1 MTNPWQ
7 KSGWAFKPTSTSQLM
22 TAIARLGTHHS
33 GRRYLWRGQADMNWS
48 LEPSLVRFLRDR
60 GLPHDER
67 AVRTAENAL
76 VKAARDWPAPEFAGL
91 IVAQGLLAML
101 QHQGVK
107 TGLLDF
113 TTDPMTALWFAC
125 ESETATETQHVSGVL
140 MAVDVTDWRRL
151 DTEDVDAYAN
161 WSHLPDPL
169 GQGYMR
175 IVDEGAPFLVVPSRP
190 AGRMSVQRG
199 VLVRAPIDLTAAPFA
214 MNIGVTAKGP
224 VGLADA
230 LASPKT
236 RGNPAR
242 LPFVALLID
251 TGMKQTLVRHL
262 GGTYG
267 IERRTLFP
275 EVAGFVEAVRLN
287 QVLTQ

>member
-1 MTNPWQ
+1 
-7 KSGWAFKPTSTSQLM
+7 M

-60 GLPHDER
+60 GLPHDEM

-125 ESETATETQHVSGVL
+125 ESETVTKTRQVRKTRWSYVSGQVSNAFDDL
-140 MAVDVTDWRRL
+140 
-151 DTEDVDAYAN
+151 
-161 WSHLPDPL
+161 
-169 GQGYMR
+169 
-175 IVDEGAPFLVVPSRP
+175 
-190 AGRMSVQRG
+190 
-199 VLVRAPIDLTAAPFA
+199 LVRASNSL
-214 MNIGVTAKGP
+214 P
-224 VGLADA
+224 VKYFDA
-230 LASPKT
+230 LQPWDLK
-236 RGNPAR
+236 N
-242 LPFVALLID
+242 
-251 TGMKQTLVRHL
+251 LVGYQDEYL
-262 GGTYG
+262 
-267 IERRTLFP
+267 
-275 EVAGFVEAVRLN
+275 AGFVCESYQIDLREGSELAKKIMEGPIEETICSDIGGDHQRISSVAMQYYEITFKHLLLPLWLSAYAYGEKSYRFMVNARTGEVQGERPYSFWKIFFAVLAGLAVVGATLLAFNMSR
-287 QVLTQ
+287 